1 MIIIVVLVDFNL
13 LAAQGKAFFQP
24 SDRWS
29 NLKASTT
36 SV

>member
-24 SDRWS
+24 GDTWANSTAS
-29 NLKASTT
+29 STT
-36 SV
+36 V